1 MYSRLFKGEISDAVC
16 GHFDNFNDLL
26 NAIQEKNF
34 MTYHQ
39 GQLYYT
45 SILFLFYTL
54 SLLARF

>member
-34 MTYHQ
+34 IQVTIEYYCETEDMTLRTALKLTH
-39 GQLYYT
+39 
-45 SILFLFYTL
+45 
-54 SLLARF
+54 